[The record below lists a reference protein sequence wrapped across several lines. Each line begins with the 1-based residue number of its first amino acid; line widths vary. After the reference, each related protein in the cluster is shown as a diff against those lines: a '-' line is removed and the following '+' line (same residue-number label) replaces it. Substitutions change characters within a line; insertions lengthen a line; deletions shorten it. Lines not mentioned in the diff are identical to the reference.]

1 MLCSCAKSNLNELP
15 DVSSDTGLYI
25 EIDDCLAL
33 EAGVNQI
40 MSDLIQMDFYSQTVT
55 KGDPNESEIGNL
67 MHNVCGVMNPY
78 AYTFID
84 RCGISIADINE
95 IFDVNYTDIAA
106 AEAEVVAFSL
116 FMYALGAEFA
126 LATKGDS
133 FRDCFMETTGIAAGI
148 ALIGGAGAA
157 TLGKEVVKSLTKK
170 VLAKVSTRFLG
181 GVGLVLMAGDMIY
194 CMANE

>member
-1 MLCSCAKSNLNELP
+1 MKLFHLIFYLQWQEQFASAFSVCLLFTLIKFPIHEKISIFATVVAMLYSCAKSNLNELP

-84 RCGISIADINE
+84 RCG
-95 IFDVNYTDIAA
+95 
-106 AEAEVVAFSL
+106 
-116 FMYALGAEFA
+116 
-126 LATKGDS
+126 
-133 FRDCFMETTGIAAGI
+133 
-148 ALIGGAGAA
+148 
-157 TLGKEVVKSLTKK
+157 
-170 VLAKVSTRFLG
+170 
-181 GVGLVLMAGDMIY
+181 
-194 CMANE
+194 